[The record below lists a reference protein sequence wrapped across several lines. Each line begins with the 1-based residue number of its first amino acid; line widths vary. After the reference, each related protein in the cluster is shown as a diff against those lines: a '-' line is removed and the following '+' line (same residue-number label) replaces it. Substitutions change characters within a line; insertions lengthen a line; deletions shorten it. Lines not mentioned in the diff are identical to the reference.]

1 MNRFGLVKVE
11 IIKSNEYEVGKE
23 YLAVTDRRDEDQP
36 YGIITEDRGIC
47 WIAELIDDS
56 NDFDDIRVEL
66 CDSRW
71 IHWAFSHETECKEV

>member
-1 MNRFGLVKVE
+1 MNRFGLVKVQ
-11 IIKSNEYEVGKE
+11 IVKSDEYEVGKE

-47 WIAELIDDS
+47 WITELIEDS

-71 IHWAFSHETECKEV
+71 IHWAFNHETECKEV